1 MVMTTQVENEGSDL
15 SIYHVGTQVKRNLPI
30 LEAYDMTTE
39 AVTAKLMWILGQ
51 TKEPEQVKE
60 MFYQT
65 VGHDILW
72 KAVTK

>member
-1 MVMTTQVENEGSDL
+1 MT
-15 SIYHVGTQVKRNLPI
+15 
-30 LEAYDMTTE
+30 LEAT
-39 AVTAKLMWILGQ
+39 VTKLMWILGQ

-72 KAVTK
+72 KAVTKIKNSLPDLQIPARNDRGLFNISN

>member
-1 MVMTTQVENEGSDL
+1 
-15 SIYHVGTQVKRNLPI
+15 
-30 LEAYDMTTE
+30 MTTE
-39 AVTAKLMWILGQ
+39 SAVCKLMWILGQ

>member
-1 MVMTTQVENEGSDL
+1 MT
-15 SIYHVGTQVKRNLPI
+15 
-30 LEAYDMTTE
+30 LEA
-39 AVTAKLMWILGQ
+39 TATKLMWILGQ
-51 TKEPEQVKE
+51 TKEPAQVKE